1 MLMMGHL
8 EVSWKRRREKRVG
21 IWRVGSWGSKIAAK
35 DAPVIAANLISL
47 IWFLVAD
54 SVRNRE

>member
-1 MLMMGHL
+1 M
-8 EVSWKRRREKRVG
+8 G

-35 DAPVIAANLISL
+35 DTSVIADNLISL
-47 IWFLVAD
+47 IWFLVTD